1 MSVSIGA
8 SRTTGDDGI
17 FTGTQGDVSEYI
29 AAALR
34 ETSSCNT
41 DFYIKWLDRISKDP
55 EVLSE
60 LSPGEIAALE
70 AAKASAHKTA
80 NGVPLGSELRSPGF
94 HNEITTYVT
103 CVVYWSVWQISGHTL
118 HFQAEATS

>member
-80 NGVPLGSELRSPGF
+80 NGVPLGSELRHQGFTMKSP
-94 HNEITTYVT
+94 HM
-103 CVVYWSVWQISGHTL
+103 
-118 HFQAEATS
+118 